1 MDARTP
7 EEGQEGMR
15 RCPYCYEL
23 IHRDAVKCRF
33 CRSALDPTEENT
45 QPKDAFS
52 GKMFLGVA
60 TGVADKYQIPVT
72 VVRLAFV
79 LLTLF
84 HGFGIFLYLILW
96 AIMPGLSEVE
106 EPRAN
111 HWIRSVRRFFWAVKK
126 AFTEEVLGA
135 KDAGAGS
142 REVDKAGDMN
152 PAESR

>member
-33 CRSALDPTEENT
+33 CRSALDPTKENT

-52 GKMFLGVA
+52 GKMFLGVS
-60 TGVADKYQIPVT
+60 TGLAGKYQIPVT

-84 HGFGIFLYLILW
+84 HGFGILLYLILW
-96 AIMPGLSEVE
+96 AIMPGIRDGE
-106 EPRAN
+106 EPKAGNWVR
-111 HWIRSVRRFFWAVKK
+111 RVRRFCWAVKK
-126 AFTEEVLGA
+126 AFTEEILGER
-135 KDAGAGS
+135 GARTES
-142 REVDKAGDMN
+142 NEVDGTGDMN
-152 PAESR
+152 TAESR